1 MYYGFAE
8 FFIKIDFYLE
18 LSVAA
23 LVLLMVMQSK
33 RFPDIRFLLCAGM
46 ELVLIWNIIPY
57 VERLERRLGNCP
69 VHLFLISVF
78 FLQLVLLFITIHY
91 TAGVS
96 WSMACYL
103 TFLSYLVEHTS
114 NVLSTVVWI
123 LFYFYL
129 PDHIT
134 INDKIPLILIYP
146 AILFLEVS
154 LLYRSSR
161 NFKRLELKLHQYLP
175 LLVVLMMFGMVLNL
189 ITKMSYFKVQNEM
202 EILAVSIIYD
212 VLCCIFIF
220 LMQFV
225 TIDRNY
231 LVGRVETEEMLRQQ
245 REQQYLA
252 FKTNIDI
259 INEKCHRLKHQ
270 IQELRENESD
280 KGIKETL
287 IQLENGITMYNA
299 IVQTGNE
306 VIDVAVNEKSLVCE
320 RDHITLT
327 CMINGK
333 NLEFMDAMDVYQLFR
348 DTLEYMI
355 AITKENEEQDKR
367 IISITQCNQGC
378 FCCLQ
383 FECYCKKEA
392 AEKEQTEQ
400 IGQIINKYHGIIEVS
415 QRGEIRILRM
425 MLRMPEKNSF

>member
-18 LSVAA
+18 LSAAA
-23 LVLLMVMQSK
+23 LILLMVMQSK
-33 RFPDIRFLLCAGM
+33 RLPDIRFLLCAGM

-57 VERLERRLGNCP
+57 VERMERMLGDFP
-69 VHLFLISVF
+69 VYLFLIAAF
-78 FLQLVLLFITIHY
+78 LLQLILLFVTIHF

-96 WSMACYL
+96 WSMSCYL
-103 TFLSYLVEHTS
+103 TFLSYLVEHTA
-114 NVLSTVVWI
+114 NALSSMASI
-123 LFYFYL
+123 LFYFYQ
-129 PDHIT
+129 PDYVNNKIT
-134 INDKIPLILIYP
+134 LILIY
-146 AILFLEVS
+146 AVILLLEVS

-161 NFKRLELKLHQYLP
+161 NFKRLELKVNQSLP
-175 LLVVLMMFGMVLNL
+175 LLVMLMLFGMVLNL
-189 ITKMSYFKVQNEM
+189 IMKMSYFKLQSETEVF
-202 EILAVSIIYD
+202 IVSILYD
-212 VLCCIFIF
+212 ILCCVFIF
-220 LMQFV
+220 LMQFI

-270 IQELRENESD
+270 IQELKENENNE
-280 KGIKETL
+280 GMKETL
-287 IQLENGITMYNA
+287 IQLEDGIMMYNA

-306 VIDVAVNEKSLVCE
+306 VIDVAVNEKSLICE

-333 NLEFMDAMDVYQLFR
+333 NLESMDAMDVYQLFR
-348 DTLEYMI
+348 DTLDYMI
-355 AITKENEEQDKR
+355 AIAKENEKQDKR

-392 AEKEQTEQ
+392 SEKEQVEQ
-400 IGQIINKYHGIIEVS
+400 IEQTINKYHGIIEVT